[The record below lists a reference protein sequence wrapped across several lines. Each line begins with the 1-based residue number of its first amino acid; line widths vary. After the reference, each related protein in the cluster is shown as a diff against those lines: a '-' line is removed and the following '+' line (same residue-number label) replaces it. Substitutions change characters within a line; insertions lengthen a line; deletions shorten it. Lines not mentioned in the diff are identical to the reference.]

1 MNLFLYAQECAT
13 ATSNSAHSGSS
24 GLSSFIPLIV
34 IFFIFY
40 FILIL
45 PQQRKMKEHQ
55 KMLEQLKKGDN
66 VLLSSGIYGTIT
78 NVKGDVIE
86 VKIAENVKI
95 NVLKSAVSQVISEE
109 QIKSIM

>member
-13 ATSNSAHSGSS
+13 TSNSAHNGSS

-95 NVLKSAVSQVISEE
+95 NILKSAVSQVIPEE